1 MNTSATR
8 QSQSDMQLLE
18 NSKVN
23 RKCFSQRILLAH
35 PSPYIESHYMILGGF
50 DFPEAPSTPEIQSVI
65 VPGDGCTDLVKG
77 VSRDF
82 FACGLLVHNE
92 YLDL

>member
-1 MNTSATR
+1 
-8 QSQSDMQLLE
+8 
-18 NSKVN
+18 
-23 RKCFSQRILLAH
+23 
-35 PSPYIESHYMILGGF
+35 MICGGF
-50 DFPEAPSTPEIQSVI
+50 DFPEAPSIPDIQSVI